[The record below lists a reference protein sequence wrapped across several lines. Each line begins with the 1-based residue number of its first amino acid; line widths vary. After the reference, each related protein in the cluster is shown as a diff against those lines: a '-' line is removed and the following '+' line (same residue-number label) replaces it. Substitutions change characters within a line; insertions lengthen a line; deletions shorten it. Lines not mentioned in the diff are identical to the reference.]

1 MIVTVSLKKTKSMYV
16 TRQQD
21 NACML
26 QKKNA
31 LGQMTVKRYVAKRLV
46 NVDKEDVCVENVE
59 ENTKDRIVN
68 TNVMAKR
75 VVVIAG
81 GAFAQIK

>member
-1 MIVTVSLKKTKSMYV
+1 MYV

-26 QKKNA
+26 QGRNA
-31 LGQMTVKRYVAKRLV
+31 LGQMIVKRYVAKRLV
-46 NVDKEDVCVENVE
+46 NVDKEDVFVEDVE